1 MSRATASI
9 WWASPAA
16 VAAAHHPRKLR
27 TLSFLGSRLDRF
39 EGLLFFVAMTIVVNP
54 VVDVGASYGQ
64 SFLAHSMSAAALI
77 AALRATG
84 VRPRRRRVVEA
95 VVLALLTVLGII
107 SLVEGL
113 TSLDLP
119 EAARVDPLW
128 LVLVV
133 AVPVLVIRRIT
144 RDTVVGMRRVAGAV
158 SAEAVLGQ
166 IFLVTVVAIV
176 VARFAGE
183 RRPIPCGEE
192 RG

>member
-16 VAAAHHPRKLR
+16 VAAAHHPPKAEDHVL
-27 TLSFLGSRLDRF
+27 LGSRLDRF
-39 EGLLFFVAMTIVVNP
+39 GGLLFFVAMTIVVNP

-107 SLVEGL
+107 ALVEGL

-133 AVPVLVIRRIT
+133 TLPVLVIRRMT
-144 RDTVVGMRRVAGAV
+144 RHTVVGMRRVAGAV
-158 SAEAVLGQ
+158 SAESVLGQ